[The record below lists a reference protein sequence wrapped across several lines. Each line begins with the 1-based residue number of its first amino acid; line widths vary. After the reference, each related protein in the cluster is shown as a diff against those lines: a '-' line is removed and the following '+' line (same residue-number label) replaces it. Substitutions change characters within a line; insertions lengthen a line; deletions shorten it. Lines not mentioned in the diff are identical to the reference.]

1 MNQQYPFQPI
11 SLTYGLSALTPYC
24 DPDTLYLHHGQY
36 YTRMVRELNQLVNR
50 HRLTGLTLT
59 DLLSQDLSLSTV
71 QEARVK
77 NAAGAVY
84 NHELYFNSVQ
94 DTAAPPPLNR
104 LVGVLMS
111 VYGSMQTFR
120 RLLLEAA
127 ESLPGAGWVWLAA
140 ERGGSPHIVVTENND
155 VVNLETDQPIF
166 ILDMWEH
173 AYFLDNQFNKEKYLD
188 SWFSLLDWNKAEA
201 RYEKAYATL

>member
-11 SLTYGLSALTPYC
+11 NLTYGLSALTPYC

>member
-11 SLTYGLSALTPYC
+11 TLTYGLSALTPCC
-24 DPDTLYLHHGQY
+24 DPDTLYLHHSQY

-50 HRLTGLTLT
+50 HRLTGLSLT

-77 NAAGAVY
+77 NAAGAVF
-84 NHELYFNSVQ
+84 NHELYFRSVQ

-173 AYFLDNQFNKEKYLD
+173 AYFLDHQFNKEQYID
-188 SWFSLLDWNKAEA
+188 SWFSLLDWNRAEA
-201 RYEKAYATL
+201 RYEKACVTL